1 MSNELNGGNFLE
13 IQREYVGKGEHEMDD
28 KKNEGQDFS
37 RNNSICHIIPF
48 GNSELLIHY
57 RGTVTRVPAHGF
69 LSMSY
74 DDMTG
79 EVVIEYALNDEV
91 YYACIHVDGETDAET
106 LANTLVRT
114 LSSLNVK
121 SLPPPNQSRFV
132 EKEVKMM
139 SAKSASEFSHR
150 DRKTDVK
157 KESAVFNR
165 GRQKDSMG
173 RSNGFQGDLATH
185 LERRAEDDF
194 LVKGDDELWHLEEKS
209 NNDGSIINEGKKE
222 LMESQ
227 EELVEKKR
235 PVVVRNILLV
245 ASATLVVGAII
256 IVGFAFRAKTETGG
270 GIPPMPAPMGAIQQ
284 QKGEIP
290 SPFTESNKT
299 MTLPSSQGTVQK
311 QNNDE
316 EWQPH

>member
-79 EVVIEYALNDEV
+79 EVVIEYSLNDEV
-91 YYACIHVDGETDAET
+91 YYACIHVDGETDAEV

-114 LSSLNVK
+114 LSSINVK
-121 SLPPPNQSRFV
+121 SLPPPSQSRFV

-139 SAKSASEFSHR
+139 FAKTASEFGRR
-150 DRKTDVK
+150 DQHVSKDASTAGIIGASQNKSRRFD
-157 KESAVFNR
+157 EL
-165 GRQKDSMG
+165 QK
-173 RSNGFQGDLATH
+173 DLATH
-185 LERRAEDDF
+185 LERR
-194 LVKGDDELWHLEEKS
+194 VDDEFLAKENKGADCPPKNLNCNEDVIYENDEEM
-209 NNDGSIINEGKKE
+209 
-222 LMESQ
+222 MESQ
-227 EELVEKKR
+227 EELTEKKR
-235 PVVVRNILLV
+235 SRSARNVLLV
-245 ASATLVVGAII
+245 TSAATLVVCSVIAVGAALWLKGES
-256 IVGFAFRAKTETGG
+256 VDSS
-270 GIPPMPAPMGAIQQ
+270 PSVPVPMGHSQQ
-284 QKGEIP
+284 QNDNVKPHSLLGA
-290 SPFTESNKT
+290 TE
-299 MTLPSSQGTVQK
+299 K
-311 QNNDE
+311 QDNDE
-316 EWQPH
+316 EWQPR

>member
-1 MSNELNGGNFLE
+1 MSNELNGGHFLE
-13 IQREYVGKGEHEMDD
+13 IQREYVGNGGHEMDD

-91 YYACIHVDGETDAET
+91 YYACIHVDEETDAET

-132 EKEVKMM
+132 EKEAKMM
-139 SAKSASEFSHR
+139 SAKSASEFSPR

-157 KESAVFNR
+157 KESVVSDR
-165 GRQKDSMG
+165 DRQKDSTG
-173 RSNGFQGDLATH
+173 QAGEFQRDLATH
-185 LERRAEDDF
+185 LERRVEDDF
-194 LVKGDDELWHLEEKS
+194 LVNEEDGSSHLEENS
-209 NNDGSIINEGKKE
+209 NLNEIIIGGGNEE

-227 EELVEKKR
+227 EELGEEKR
-235 PVVVRNILLV
+235 SVVVRNVLLV
-245 ASATLVVGAII
+245 VSAALAVGAII
-256 IVGFAFRAKTETGG
+256 TVSSALRTKTETGG
-270 GIPPMPAPMGAIQQ
+270 GIPPAPVPMGGIQQ
-284 QKGEIP
+284 QKGEIL

>member
-1 MSNELNGGNFLE
+1 MSNELNGGHFLE
-13 IQREYVGKGEHEMDD
+13 IQREYVGNGGHEMDD

-132 EKEVKMM
+132 EKEAKMM
-139 SAKSASEFSHR
+139 SAKSASEFSPR

-157 KESAVFNR
+157 KESVVSDR
-165 GRQKDSMG
+165 DRQKDSTG
-173 RSNGFQGDLATH
+173 QAGEFQRDLATH
-185 LERRAEDDF
+185 LERRVENDF
-194 LVKGDDELWHLEEKS
+194 LVKGDEKLGHFEEKS
-209 NNDGSIINEGKKE
+209 NNDENILDEEKEE

-235 PVVVRNILLV
+235 SIVVRNILLV

-256 IVGFAFRAKTETGG
+256 TVGSVLRAKTETGG
-270 GIPPMPAPMGAIQQ
+270 GIPPMPAPMGTIQQ
-284 QKGEIP
+284 QKGEMP

-299 MTLPSSQGTVQK
+299 MTPPSPKPVQN
-311 QNNDE
+311 QNSDE

>member
-150 DRKTDVK
+150 NMGKNEK
-157 KESAVFNR
+157 KESVVINR
-165 GRQKDSMG
+165 VHQDDSV
-173 RSNGFQGDLATH
+173 SSSDGFQRDLATH
-185 LERRAEDDF
+185 LERRVDGDF
-194 LVKGDDELWHLEEKS
+194 LMNGDDELNHFKVDR
-209 NNDGSIINEGKKE
+209 NDDESIINEENEE
-222 LMESQ
+222 LTESQ
-227 EELVEKKR
+227 EESVEKKR
-235 PVVVRNILLV
+235 PIVVRNVLLV

-256 IVGFAFRAKTETGG
+256 MVGSALRAKTESGG
-270 GIPPMPAPMGAIQQ
+270 GVPPMPAPMGAIQQ
-284 QKGEIP
+284 QKGEMP